1 MPKSRILVLTPIIHR
16 SVDDDSI
23 TLLDAILLHDQPKN
37 VSWLENCGLESDRAV
52 IGQKQRGFDTLPS
65 ICAVHVRNR
74 YLRSPNGMKGY
85 LSPSP
90 KLKLTSSLNDVFV
103 STIEGRTIDC

>member
-1 MPKSRILVLTPIIHR
+1 M
-16 SVDDDSI
+16 DDDSI

-37 VSWLENCGLESDRAV
+37 VSWLENCGLKKARV
-52 IGQKQRGFDTLPS
+52 GPRGDWPKTLALDTLPN

-90 KLKLTSSLNDVFV
+90 KLKLTSSLDDVFV